1 MRHIAQKSIGNLHE
15 TSDTTMLQISDILNN
30 LEHGLFS
37 INLDGPIN
45 DDGKIALLFE
55 SHLSTSKSLNEVS
68 GRGLG
73 MDIIKQCI
81 EVLGGTITTN
91 SIFGQE
97 TTFCIK
103 VPLNSLV

>member
-15 TSDTTMLQISDILNN
+15 TSDTTMLQISNILNN

-55 SHLSTSKSLNEVS
+55 SHLSTSKFK
-68 GRGLG
+68 RG
-73 MDIIKQCI
+73 IRQR
-81 EVLGGTITTN
+81 
-91 SIFGQE
+91 FGNGNYK
-97 TTFCIK
+97 TMY
-103 VPLNSLV
+103 